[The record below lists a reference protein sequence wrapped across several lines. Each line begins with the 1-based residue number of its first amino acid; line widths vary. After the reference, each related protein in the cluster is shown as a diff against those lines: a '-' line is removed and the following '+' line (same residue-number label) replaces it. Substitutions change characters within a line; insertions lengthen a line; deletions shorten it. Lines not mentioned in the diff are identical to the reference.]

1 MKIQAKKL
9 NMQKE
14 ETYFD
19 DVVNDIFRRN
29 DQNTDGTM
37 SMKEYNV
44 YEHDEL

>member
-1 MKIQAKKL
+1 MKL

-14 ETYFD
+14 ESYFD
-19 DVVNDIFRRN
+19 DVVTDVFRRN
-29 DQNTDGTM
+29 DQDADGTL